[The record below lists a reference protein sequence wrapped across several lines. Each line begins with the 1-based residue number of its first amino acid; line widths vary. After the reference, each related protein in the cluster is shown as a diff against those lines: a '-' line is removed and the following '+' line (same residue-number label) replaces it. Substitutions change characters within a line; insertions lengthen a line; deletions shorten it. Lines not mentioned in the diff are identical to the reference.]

1 MMRFCAGC
9 MVWLALLLFILFAV
23 AAGIISLLK
32 GGTIDVA
39 VVDSLAASAGQKAA
53 SDYSFTGTSDD
64 HAIYYQIIG
73 WCLFG
78 FALIA
83 LCMCLFM
90 RKAIQSAIH
99 IIKTAA
105 KALAQNFTLT
115 LFPIITFAGIAATG
129 AVFIVMGVLL
139 LTAGNITEK
148 VMTSDPNSTSS
159 VGLAMAESYKPAS
172 LESFDTLHYMMFF
185 DLFMFLWTT
194 EFIQAIGIM
203 VVGGTISH
211 WYFATGDTG
220 VKPDKSHHGQ
230 SHPCCCSWWIA
241 IRFHMGSA
249 AFGGFLIALIT
260 VIRAIFEYIDHQ
272 MKQSPQ
278 KDTCAFKAIGC
289 MTRCCLCCLEKC
301 IRFISKN
308 VSLEQVGL
316 N

>member
-73 WCLFG
+73 WCLLG

-172 LESFDTLHYMMFF
+172 LESF
-185 DLFMFLWTT
+185 
-194 EFIQAIGIM
+194 
-203 VVGGTISH
+203 V
-211 WYFATGDTG
+211 
-220 VKPDKSHHGQ
+220 
-230 SHPCCCSWWIA
+230 
-241 IRFHMGSA
+241 
-249 AFGGFLIALIT
+249 
-260 VIRAIFEYIDHQ
+260 
-272 MKQSPQ
+272 
-278 KDTCAFKAIGC
+278 
-289 MTRCCLCCLEKC
+289 
-301 IRFISKN
+301 SK
-308 VSLEQVGL
+308 
-316 N
+316 